1 MMAERSEA
9 RDGGLRQFFL
19 YLFVLGWL
27 ATIVTVA
34 LMMRAMVPDVDLKA
48 ELAALEAAETDQA
61 DPDDMPSALRPLGEP
76 LPAFAVTGSSYV
88 PLYASLY
95 VGGQRSLK
103 GLSATLSLRNRSAD
117 QAMVVT
123 SVTYFDAAGTA
134 VARLFEEPQVLSPM
148 ATAEFYI
155 DQASHSGGPIAAVV
169 VEWGA
174 ESDMIPPLVE
184 AAIVGSYG
192 TKSISFISHGQDG
205 S

>member
-1 MMAERSEA
+1 MAERSET

-34 LMMRAMVPDVDLKA
+34 LMMRAMVPAVDLQA
-48 ELAALEAAETDQA
+48 ELEALEAAETDEA
-61 DPDDMPSALRPLGEP
+61 DPDEAPSALQDLSGP
-76 LPAFAVTGSSYV
+76 LPSFAVTGSSYV

-117 QAMVVT
+117 QALVIT
-123 SVTYFDAAGTA
+123 SVTYLDSAGAT
-134 VARLFEEPQVLSPM
+134 VAGLFQEPQVLAPM

-155 DQASHSGGPIAAVV
+155 DQASHSGGPIAAAIVD
-169 VEWGA
+169 WGA
-174 ESDMIPPLVE
+174 ESAVTPPLVE
-184 AAIVGSYG
+184 AVIVGSYG
-192 TKSISFISHGQDG
+192 TKSISFVSRGQDG